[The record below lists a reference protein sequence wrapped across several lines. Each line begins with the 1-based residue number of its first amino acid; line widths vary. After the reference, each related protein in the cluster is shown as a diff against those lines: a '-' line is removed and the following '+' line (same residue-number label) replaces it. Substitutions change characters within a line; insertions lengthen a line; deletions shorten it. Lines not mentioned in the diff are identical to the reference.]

1 MCGRF
6 GLFDG
11 IDDLAGH
18 FNVNPADL
26 AGYAPRWNIAP
37 TMPILT
43 VGYGNAICVVR
54 WGIRGSRDG
63 RPLFNARG
71 ETVHQLP
78 AFRDAFRRGRCLI
91 PASGFYEWRKQPGGG
106 KAPVWAHRV
115 DGKPIAFAGIIDD
128 EGRSEPA
135 AAIITTE
142 TNSLLAPVHHRMPVI
157 LEPEDWRRWLN
168 DDDQSPDLRALML
181 SREWPDF
188 VLRRVS
194 RNVNKAGND
203 GPALVADDSG
213 AIPPAQK
220 RLLWRSSRAYWN
232 PLRTASAT
240 CATSPADQFLHRHR

>member
-11 IDDLAGH
+11 IDDLAWH
-18 FNVNPADL
+18 FNVDPAEL
-26 AGYAPRWNIAP
+26 KGYAPCWNIAP
-37 TMPILT
+37 TMPILS
-43 VGYGNAICVVR
+43 VGRDRAVSFVR
-54 WGIRGSRDG
+54 WGIPGSQNG

-78 AFRDAFRRGRCLI
+78 AFRDAFEQGRCLI
-91 PASGFYEWRKQPGGG
+91 PASGFYEWHQQPGGG
-106 KAPVWAHRV
+106 KVPMWVHTA
-115 DGKPIAFAGIIDD
+115 DGKPIAFAGIVA
-128 EGRSEPA
+128 SEEHRA

-142 TNSLLAPVHHRMPVI
+142 PNSLMAPIHHRMPVV
-157 LEPEDWRRWLN
+157 LEPEGWRQWFHDYSR
-168 DDDQSPDLRALML
+168 SPELRALML

-194 RNVNKAGND
+194 RNVNQAGND

-220 RLLWRSSRAYWN
+220 RLL
-232 PLRTASAT
+232 
-240 CATSPADQFLHRHR
+240 